1 MTMKRTTTILTTFF
15 LLWAAGAAAQHTL
28 GVTGGFGMSTARFY
42 PKQET
47 KPLWGGYN
55 AGITWRHYGTQRF
68 VGGFGIDL
76 EVMQQGFSFAPYAS
90 TTEDEADYQYY
101 TRKLNSVMLP
111 IVWQP
116 HFYIGH
122 RVRIFLEA
130 AATFSYQCCSTYDNE
145 IDGVS
150 GDYEFHVA
158 RDNRWSYGLAG
169 GGGVAVLIGRFEAM
183 VRVRYYFGFGDIVR
197 NRNKYSGN
205 MNDGP
210 ENPFYRTPLRS
221 PLDNLNFSVGVAYRF
236 NKEGFDVWKAPR
248 PKREK
253 NQEKFNYSLD

>member
-1 MTMKRTTTILTTFF
+1 MKRMTIILTALF
-15 LLWAAGAAAQHTL
+15 LLSAVGASAQHTL

-47 KPLWGGYN
+47 KPVWGGYN
-55 AGITWRHYGTQRF
+55 AGISWRYYGPQRF

-90 TTEDEADYQYY
+90 TTENEADYQYY
-101 TRKLNSVMLP
+101 TRKMNTVMLP

-116 HFYIGH
+116 HFYIRH

-130 AATFSYQCCSTYDNE
+130 AATFSYHFGSTYVNE
-145 IDGVS
+145 VEGVS
-150 GDYEFHVA
+150 GDYDFHVA
-158 RDNRWSYGLAG
+158 RDNRWGYGLAG

-183 VRVRYYFGFGDIVR
+183 VRVRYFFGYGDIVR

-221 PLDNLNFSVGVAYRF
+221 PLDNLTFSVGIAYRF
-236 NKEGFDVWKAPR
+236 NREGFSEWNVPR
-248 PKREK
+248 QKRDK
-253 NQEKFNYSLD
+253 NKETFNYRLD